1 MDFSVLLQD
10 IPTLLVVILG
20 VPAILAA
27 YIVGGEYL
35 VRRLPDK
42 NRPQVRPWIWVGPA
56 LILVAGYLLLPA
68 IGTIGQSFENNA
80 GNWVGFNNYASQF
93 ADFPQGGAWVA
104 IRNNVIFWLIFYTTF
119 TLAFGLVL
127 AVLFDRVRY
136 ESLVKSLI
144 FMPMAISSVALG
156 IIWIFMYQYSPP
168 GESQVGTLNA
178 IITFFHHD
186 PVVWLQD
193 QWPSDKFNLLNNLAL
208 IGAATWGITGFSMV
222 ILSAALKGI
231 PGELLEAA
239 RVDGAGELTV
249 FRRVDDRRQLQHRR
263 AGFSHVRAAV
273 HRRQQRARE
282 RGGCDP
288 ADRGDTGADLQLET
302 VPRSGGTPMT
312 VAAAAQPTTVAARFS
327 PGWIT
332 QLLQRYMLHVVVI
345 GLTVAWMLPSIGLLV
360 SSFRPFAL
368 TKTSGWW
375 TALSPLEFTIQNY
388 TDVLDQSNL
397 GQAFFNSFMVSV
409 PATVIPV
416 TIGAFAAYAFAWMR
430 FPARNWIFLALVGLL
445 AVPLQLTFVP
455 VLSFYVNTLHWTTSN
470 LESIGIPGLPWVPL
484 WLAHAGYGLPFSI
497 YLLANFFR
505 ALPSDLFESAE
516 IDGAGTLTVFFRII
530 LPLSVPAL
538 ASLVIFQFLWVWND
552 LLVALIYVGGAP
564 EVAPL
569 TVNLADLTTSLG
581 QGSNLLTSAAF
592 FSMIVPLI
600 VFLSLQRYFVRGILA
615 GSVKG

>member
-1 MDFSVLLQD
+1 
-10 IPTLLVVILG
+10 
-20 VPAILAA
+20 
-27 YIVGGEYL
+27 
-35 VRRLPDK
+35 
-42 NRPQVRPWIWVGPA
+42 
-56 LILVAGYLLLPA
+56 
-68 IGTIGQSFENNA
+68 
-80 GNWVGFNNYASQF
+80 
-93 ADFPQGGAWVA
+93 
-104 IRNNVIFWLIFYTTF
+104 
-119 TLAFGLVL
+119 
-127 AVLFDRVRY
+127 
-136 ESLVKSLI
+136 
-144 FMPMAISSVALG
+144 
-156 IIWIFMYQYSPP
+156 
-168 GESQVGTLNA
+168 
-178 IITFFHHD
+178 
-186 PVVWLQD
+186 
-193 QWPSDKFNLLNNLAL
+193 
-208 IGAATWGITGFSMV
+208 
-222 ILSAALKGI
+222 
-231 PGELLEAA
+231 
-239 RVDGAGELTV
+239 
-249 FRRVDDRRQLQHRR
+249 
-263 AGFSHVRAAV
+263 
-273 HRRQQRARE
+273 
-282 RGGCDP
+282 
-288 ADRGDTGADLQLET
+288 
-302 VPRSGGTPMT
+302 MT

-332 QLLQRYMLHVVVI
+332 QLLQRYILHIVVI
-345 GLTVAWMLPSIGLLV
+345 GLTVGWMLPTIGLLV

-375 TALSPLEFTIQNY
+375 TALTPLQFTFQNY
-388 TDVLDQSNL
+388 TDVLGQSNL

-416 TIGAFAAYAFAWMR
+416 TIGAFAAYSFAWMK

-455 VLSFYVNTLHWTTSN
+455 VLSFYVNTLHWTTSD
-470 LESIGIPGLPWVPL
+470 LEATGIPGLPWVPL

-592 FSMIVPLI
+592 FSMVVPLI